1 MMTQIDWTWFR
12 SQLKT
17 WTKWQLMG
25 KDLIYRQDLADDLL
39 DDLDRQQWKLVRRE
53 LKKRGYKY
61 HKSKWIRKGK

>member
-1 MMTQIDWTWFR
+1 
-12 SQLKT
+12 
-17 WTKWQLMG
+17 MG

-39 DDLDRQQWKLVRRE
+39 DDLDRQRWKLVRRE